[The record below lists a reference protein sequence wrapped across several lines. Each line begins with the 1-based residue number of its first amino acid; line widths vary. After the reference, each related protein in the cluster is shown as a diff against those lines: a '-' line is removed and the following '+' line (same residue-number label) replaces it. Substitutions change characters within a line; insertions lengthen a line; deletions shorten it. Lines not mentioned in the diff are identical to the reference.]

1 VLFRSR
7 ALRSAE
13 IASEVSGVVL
23 ERPHSIEPGVTVK
36 RGELLVRLDAHDYQ
50 QMAVR
55 AREAIAG
62 LDAQIAGLEV
72 ERRSF
77 VTRVELAEESVLLA
91 REELRAAQTATA
103 GSGVGEIEVN
113 RQRRAL
119 IVLDR
124 DAEVQKEFLAQI
136 PHRRAAIAAQIELER
151 ANLRLAERDIERCSI
166 TARFAG
172 TLQRIDVREGERVS
186 PGAAIAR
193 LVDLREIEIPLHA
206 PLSASSS
213 IRVGDRVW
221 LKPSGED
228 SASWEGRVA
237 RIAPEAESSSRT
249 ITVFAVVEQGISS
262 NAAPLLLPGRF
273 VIGRIEGRVTTNAVP
288 VPRSAISED
297 RVMIVDSAGTIRE
310 RAIDIQ
316 FYVDTKY
323 PEIDRLETQWAIVSA
338 GLSQGEH
345 IVVSNLDELREGMA
359 VRISDTP
366 LSPAPIETKTA
377 KAPNGK
383 AEG

>member
-1 VLFRSR
+1 VTRVESHMKKNRWVSIGARTLLTIAIIGIAAGITRGLIATKEEAKRVSAPPPPRLVQTILASSRSIPRSWISYGTAR

-186 PGAAIAR
+186 TGAAIAR

-249 ITVFAVVEQGISS
+249 ITVFAVVEQE
-262 NAAPLLLPGRF
+262 
-273 VIGRIEGRVTTNAVP
+273 IGRAHV
-288 VPRSAISED
+288 
-297 RVMIVDSAGTIRE
+297 
-310 RAIDIQ
+310 
-316 FYVDTKY
+316 
-323 PEIDRLETQWAIVSA
+323 
-338 GLSQGEH
+338 
-345 IVVSNLDELREGMA
+345 
-359 VRISDTP
+359 
-366 LSPAPIETKTA
+366 
-377 KAPNGK
+377 
-383 AEG
+383 